1 MSTAVVKRGGVT
13 SPSTSSSV
21 HSCAF
26 QQKSVD
32 GLSFD
37 EEEKKEEEEVIKERT
52 STFVFSHIRRNDTK
66 EITRFIERKRL
77 TMDETRKVKGER
89 GGQGSFKCPLL
100 FVLTLTQVQL
110 EMTETGNGKIKDQFQ
125 AQISFLQRES
135 GNMLRGLHSEIE
147 RLTIRLKESRRLL
160 DIGHCASEREMAERL
175 EEKEKTIEELESALQ
190 EKEDKLMEIER
201 RVSTTMER
209 MNDQINIQADRI
221 RQLNGELQ
229 DRTQSVAQLTSQ
241 LRAYRLKEAMNLAQ
255 QRRRVSNVTGGPSS
269 PLVSPSSPHRSFPPF
284 STYPGGSQ
292 SARIP
297 SRDNIPQSSVLSL
310 SSSSSN
316 NIDEKPRS
324 SKPRIRSNS
333 AFGQPSH

>member
-1 MSTAVVKRGGVT
+1 TALMSTAVVKRGGGVT
-13 SPSTSSSV
+13 SPSTSTSV
-21 HSCAF
+21 HSCGF

-32 GLSFD
+32 DQIL
-37 EEEKKEEEEVIKERT
+37 EERVKKEEEEEER
-52 STFVFSHIRRNDTK
+52 R
-66 EITRFIERKRL
+66 EREVSPPPCFLISEETLQKRL
-77 TMDETRKVKGER
+77 QDALRER
-89 GGQGSFKCPLL
+89 DAQWMKH
-100 FVLTLTQVQL
+100 
-110 EMTETGNGKIKDQFQ
+110 EK
-125 AQISFLQRES
+125 AQICFLQRES

-147 RLTIRLKESRRLL
+147 RLSGKLRESRRLL
-160 DIGHCASEREMAERL
+160 DVGHCSSEKEMADRL
-175 EEKEKTIEELESALQ
+175 EEKERQIEELEAALQ
-190 EKEDKLMEIER
+190 EKEEKLMEIER

-229 DRTQSVAQLTSQ
+229 DRTQSLAQLTSQ
-241 LRAYRLKEAMNLAQ
+241 LRSYRLKEAMTLAQ
-255 QRRRVSNVTGGPSS
+255 QRRRVSNVSGGASS

-297 SRDNIPQSSVLSL
+297 SREQQPSVISL

-333 AFGQPSH
+333 SFAHPSQ

>member
-52 STFVFSHIRRNDTK
+52 LSPPSCFLISEETIQ
-66 EITRFIERKRL
+66 KRL
-77 TMDETRKVKGER
+77 QDSLRER
-89 GGQGSFKCPLL
+89 DSQWMKH
-100 FVLTLTQVQL
+100 
-110 EMTETGNGKIKDQFQ
+110 EK